1 MLMVFQLFQT
11 IGYYGFSGWVPTLLL
26 AKGIHV
32 SQSLQ
37 YTFVMTLAGP
47 SWQLT
52 SMMVADRIERKWQI
66 VISSTGIAVIGIIFS
81 LQEAAVALIIFGAM
95 QTMCN
100 GWMSYSFH
108 AYQSE
113 LYPTRIRARAIGF
126 TYSLSRLT
134 VVFASF
140 MNAWVL

>member
-1 MLMVFQLFQT
+1 
-11 IGYYGFSGWVPTLLL
+11 
-26 AKGIHV
+26 
-32 SQSLQ
+32 
-37 YTFVMTLAGP
+37 
-47 SWQLT
+47 
-52 SMMVADRIERKWQI
+52 MVADRIERKWQI

-140 MNAWVL
+140 MNAWVLRHYGVAGVFIFIAGAMAVVVVVIGCFGPRTNLLALERISR